1 MGVFSTLWSSIGW
14 WATPSHEDEVDVKTG
29 CPGCDSDDGFIR
41 RNGHDDLH
49 YVPLDKDGK
58 GINKERPANKNC
70 RHWY

>member
-1 MGVFSTLWSSIGW
+1 MNSVSALWNTLTW
-14 WATPSHEDEVDVKTG
+14 WATTSPEDEVDVRTG

-58 GINKERPANKNC
+58 GINKKRPANKNC
-70 RHWY
+70 RHWK